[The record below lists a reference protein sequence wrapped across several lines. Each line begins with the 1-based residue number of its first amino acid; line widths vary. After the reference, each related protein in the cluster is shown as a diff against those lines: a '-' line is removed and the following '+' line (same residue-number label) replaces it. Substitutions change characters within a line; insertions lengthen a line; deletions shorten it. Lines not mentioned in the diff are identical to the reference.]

1 MSIPANTDVV
11 IVGASW
17 AGIWM
22 LHQMRLLG
30 LRAYL
35 IEARAG
41 VGGVWFYTHYPGCR
55 VDTEVPFYEFAA
67 PELWRHWNW
76 KERFAKREDIQ
87 KYLEA
92 VCDRLDLWP
101 HITLGTLITGASWDD
116 DEKRWH
122 VSTSDGTI
130 IKSQFFVPCTGYSTV
145 PVYPTYDG
153 IGRFKNGF
161 HTSRWPE
168 NLDVAR
174 KRVGIIGTG
183 ASGTQVIEAIAPK
196 VAHLTVFQRT
206 PNLATPRSQ
215 VQYSTQEF
223 KRVKEHYPYL
233 FEQRL
238 STFGVDCPNRRPRT
252 FDDDPETRHAL
263 YDGLYRTGGL
273 SFWFRNYADMTTDSR
288 ANQEA
293 YNFWRSRTLPRI
305 RDPDVAS
312 KLAPA
317 VPPHAF
323 GIKRPS
329 LETEYFEVFNQSNVS
344 LIDLGDD
351 PLVRETAHSVVCQD
365 SGSHEFDILI
375 YATGFDFVTAS
386 VLQMDIRGRNGLI
399 LSEKWNTDVDSSGIW
414 TYLGIMSAG
423 FPNMFFPVGPQAPTA
438 LGITPFMAELQ
449 GRWISDIVRH
459 LRTEGKTTVEPT
471 SDSEVWWK
479 NELISSAYETLFP
492 QTNSWY
498 MGVNV
503 PRRKKEPRCYLGG
516 VDRYAKFLDES
527 AVDGYQDCSFE

>member
-1 MSIPANTDVV
+1 MSTAADPDAI

-22 LHQMRLLG
+22 LHQLRTLG
-30 LRAYL
+30 LRVFL

-67 PELWRHWNW
+67 PELWRNWSW
-76 KERFAKREDIQ
+76 KERFAKRADIQ

-101 HITLGTLITGASWDD
+101 HITLNTLVTGASWDE
-116 DEKRWH
+116 DEKRWN
-122 VSTSDGTI
+122 VSTNDGRI

-145 PVYPTYDG
+145 PVYPTYG
-153 IGRFKNGF
+153 GVGTFGNGF

-168 NLDVAR
+168 NLDVAG

-183 ASGTQVIEAIAPK
+183 ASGTQVIEEIAPK

-206 PNLATPRSQ
+206 PNLAVPRSQ
-215 VQYSTQEF
+215 VQYSVQEF
-223 KRVKEHYPYL
+223 ERVKEHYPYL

-238 STFGVDCPNRRPRT
+238 STFGVDCPDRPSRT
-252 FDDDPETRHAL
+252 FDHDAETRQEF
-263 YDGLYRTGGL
+263 YRGLYHKGGL

-288 ANQEA
+288 ANREA

-305 RDPDVAS
+305 RDPDVAR

-317 VPPHAF
+317 IPPHAF

-329 LETEYFEVFNQSNVS
+329 LESDYFEAFNRPNVS
-344 LIDLGDD
+344 LIDLGHD
-351 PLVRETAHSVVCQD
+351 PLVCETKNSVVCRD
-365 SGSHEFDILI
+365 SGPHELDILI

-386 VLQMDIRGRNGLI
+386 VLQMNVRGRNGQL
-399 LSEKWNTDVDSSGIW
+399 LSKKWNTDIGSSGIW

-449 GRWISDIVRH
+449 GRWIAGIVRH
-459 LRTEGKTTVEPT
+459 LRAQGKTTVEPA
-471 SDSEVWWK
+471 SDAERWWK
-479 NELISSAYETLFP
+479 NELVSSANKTLFP
-492 QTNSWY
+492 HTDSWY

-503 PRRKKEPRCYLGG
+503 PGRKKEPRCYLGG
-516 VDRYAKFLDES
+516 VDRYAQFLDES
-527 AVDGYQDCSFE
+527 AAGGYRDCSFQ